1 LKDLL
6 KHRPIPRSPET
17 NKKSP
22 IQAFLLYQ
30 ASMIYSRT
38 SMFPGQPLIPTANQA
53 AFLADTGTRVSHI
66 LTLTIHILS
75 NNELDRR
82 EVVFPIF
89 IAGYATTN
97 PNAKAKAIE
106 LLKSYEG
113 HGIGQ
118 NTSVVRR
125 LLVAVCD
132 EQNRR
137 VAAGRRVEEVEW
149 LRVGR
154 ERGLGVVNC
163 GL

>member
-1 LKDLL
+1 
-6 KHRPIPRSPET
+6 
-17 NKKSP
+17 
-22 IQAFLLYQ
+22 
-30 ASMIYSRT
+30 
-38 SMFPGQPLIPTANQA
+38 MFPTQSLLPTASQS
-53 AFLADTGTRVSHI
+53 FYQTDTATRVSHI
-66 LTLTIHILS
+66 LTLALTIHAA
-75 NNELDRR
+75 NELDRR
-82 EVVFPIF
+82 EVVFPVF
-89 IAGYATTN
+89 IAGVATTN
-97 PNAKAKAIE
+97 PAAKAKAIE

-125 LLVAVCD
+125 LLVAVCE

-137 VAAGRRVEEVEW
+137 VAAGRRMEEVEW

>member
-1 LKDLL
+1 
-6 KHRPIPRSPET
+6 
-17 NKKSP
+17 
-22 IQAFLLYQ
+22 
-30 ASMIYSRT
+30 
-38 SMFPGQPLIPTANQA
+38 MFPGQPLIPTANQA
-53 AFLADTGTRVSHI
+53 AFLADTGNRVSHI
-66 LTLTIHILS
+66 LTLTMSIFA
-75 NNELDRR
+75 NGELDRR

-89 IAGYATTN
+89 MAGFATNN
-97 PNAKAKAIE
+97 PNAKAKTID

-137 VAAGRRVEEVEW
+137 VAAGRRMEEVEW

-154 ERGLGVVNC
+154 ERGLSVVNC